1 MPVMT
6 RLYQDHA
13 AAMRAVEHIEALAL
27 PSVEPSVLGGD
38 ALRDYRDMRIERDPA
53 TGEKTQIPEPAPA
66 TAAGGALGAAVGGSA
81 GLLAGLGLIA
91 IPGLGPV
98 AAGGWLVTALTG
110 AAGGALA
117 GASFGALV
125 DLGIQE
131 EDADLYTE
139 TFRRGGVAVAVRF
152 PEAYRGMVEAALAQT
167 DASSLP
173 DLRRAH
179 QTGAWRR

>member
-1 MPVMT
+1 MPAMT
-6 RLYQDHA
+6 RLYKDHA
-13 AAMRAVEHIEALAL
+13 AAMRAVAHIEALAR
-27 PSVEPSVLGGD
+27 PSIEPSILGGE
-38 ALRDYRDMRIERDPA
+38 ALRDYRDMRIEDDPA
-53 TGEKTQIPEPAPA
+53 TGGQTQIPEPAPA

-125 DLGIQE
+125 DLGIQDDDTE
-131 EDADLYTE
+131 LYSE
-139 TFRRGGVAVAVRF
+139 AFRRGGVAVSVRF
-152 PEAYRGMVEAALAQT
+152 PEDFRLIVEEALSAT
-167 DASSLP
+167 GAISLP
-173 DLRRAH
+173 ALRRELQAD
-179 QTGAWRR
+179 AWQR